1 METKNKILLGIGA
14 FIGLFILSMGV
25 TFFVVKNNEK
35 SQEYAITDDCVYE
48 EENKEIGNKDDEV
61 EVNSTT
67 EKVSP
72 NAFLIIKK
80 EYNECGHTTE
90 DDVEI
95 PSEMVNKTQEEIEQ
109 MYKDFKVES
118 FSPNEVVLYKNVNGK
133 CGEHYTVKDE
143 NGKVVVYNTKE
154 KGEEVLYEETSIST
168 EYLTE
173 NDVENIKKGIEI
185 YGKQNLNS
193 FIEDFE

>member
-14 FIGLFILSMGV
+14 FIVLFIVSTVV

-48 EENKEIGNKDDEV
+48 KENKEIGNKDDEV

-118 FSPNEVVLYKNVNGK
+118 FSQNEVVLYKNVNGK

-143 NGKVVVYNTKE
+143 NGKEIVYNTNE

>member
-14 FIGLFILSMGV
+14 FIVLFIVSAV
-25 TFFVVKNNEK
+25 ITFFVVKNNEK

-48 EENKEIGNKDDEV
+48 EENKEVGNTDDEV

-95 PSEMVNKTQEEIEQ
+95 PSEMVNKIQEEIEQ

-118 FSPNEVVLYKNVNGK
+118 FSSNEVVLYKNVNGK

-143 NGKVVVYNTKE
+143 NGKVVVYNTNE

>member
-14 FIGLFILSMGV
+14 FIGLFIVSAV
-25 TFFVVKNNEK
+25 ITFLVVKNNEK

-48 EENKEIGNKDDEV
+48 EENKEVGNTDDEV

-95 PSEMVNKTQEEIEQ
+95 PSEMVNK
-109 MYKDFKVES
+109 
-118 FSPNEVVLYKNVNGK
+118 P
-133 CGEHYTVKDE
+133 
-143 NGKVVVYNTKE
+143 
-154 KGEEVLYEETSIST
+154 
-168 EYLTE
+168 
-173 NDVENIKKGIEI
+173 KK
-185 YGKQNLNS
+185 K
-193 FIEDFE
+193 

>member
-1 METKNKILLGIGA
+1 MRRKNKVFLIVGVLLV
-14 FIGLFILSMGV
+14 LFILSTVV
-25 TFFVVKNNEK
+25 TFFLVKNNEK

-48 EENKEIGNKDDEV
+48 EENKEVGDVNEDV

-80 EYNECGHTTE
+80 KYNECGHTTE

-118 FSPNEVVLYKNVNGK
+118 FSSNEVVLYKEIDGK
-133 CGEHYTVKDE
+133 CNEHYNVKDE
-143 NGKVVVYNTKE
+143 NGKVVVYNTNE
-154 KGEEVLYEETSIST
+154 KGEEILYEETSIST
-168 EYLTE
+168 EYLTKS
-173 NDVENIKKGIEI
+173 DIENIKNGIEI

>member
-14 FIGLFILSMGV
+14 FIGLFILSTGV

-48 EENKEIGNKDDEV
+48 EENREIGNKDDEV

-90 DDVEI
+90 ENVEI
-95 PSEMVNKTQEEIEQ
+95 PAEMVNKTQEEIEQ

-118 FSPNEVVLYKNVNGK
+118 FSPNEVVKM
-133 CGEHYTVKDE
+133 
-143 NGKVVVYNTKE
+143 
-154 KGEEVLYEETSIST
+154 
-168 EYLTE
+168 
-173 NDVENIKKGIEI
+173 
-185 YGKQNLNS
+185 
-193 FIEDFE
+193 

>member
-14 FIGLFILSMGV
+14 FIVLFIVSAV
-25 TFFVVKNNEK
+25 ITFFVVKNNEK

-48 EENKEIGNKDDEV
+48 EENKEVGNTDDEV

-95 PSEMVNKTQEEIEQ
+95 PNEMVNKTQEEIEQ

-118 FSPNEVVLYKNVNGK
+118 FSSNEVVLYKNVNGK

-143 NGKVVVYNTKE
+143 NGKVVVYNTNE

>member
-14 FIGLFILSMGV
+14 FIVLFIVSAV
-25 TFFVVKNNEK
+25 ITFFVVKNNEK

-48 EENKEIGNKDDEV
+48 EENKEVGNTDDEV

-80 EYNECGHTTE
+80 EYNECGHKTE

-118 FSPNEVVLYKNVNGK
+118 FSSNEVVLYKNVNGK

-143 NGKVVVYNTKE
+143 NGKVVVYNTNE

>member
-1 METKNKILLGIGA
+1 
-14 FIGLFILSMGV
+14 
-25 TFFVVKNNEK
+25 
-35 SQEYAITDDCVYE
+35 
-48 EENKEIGNKDDEV
+48 
-61 EVNSTT
+61 
-67 EKVSP
+67 
-72 NAFLIIKK
+72 
-80 EYNECGHTTE
+80 
-90 DDVEI
+90 
-95 PSEMVNKTQEEIEQ
+95 MVNKTQEEIEQ

-118 FSPNEVVLYKNVNGK
+118 FSPNEVVLYKNVDGK

-143 NGKVVVYNTKE
+143 NGKVVVYNTNE

>member
-14 FIGLFILSMGV
+14 FIVLFIVSAV
-25 TFFVVKNNEK
+25 ITFFVVKNNEK

-48 EENKEIGNKDDEV
+48 EENKEVGNTDDEV

-118 FSPNEVVLYKNVNGK
+118 FSSNEVVLYKNVNGK

-143 NGKVVVYNTKE
+143 NGKVVVYNTNE

-173 NDVENIKKGIEI
+173 NDVKNIKKGIEI